1 MQRLHLTVE
10 DAQAHSAVLN
20 EGKTLA
26 DEAGA
31 LAQRR
36 QNLEA
41 AMAEWVS
48 LRDET
53 HQKIEDLE
61 KLLAAADGRARA
73 AGWRVQESEEAGV
86 KLHRIRAAHPRLFPA
101 MDDRQNA
108 ADAKAPGE
116 GCKTRAR

>member
-1 MQRLHLTVE
+1 MQRLRLSVE
-10 DAQAHSAVLN
+10 DARTHATVLA

-31 LAQRR
+31 LTQRR
-36 QNLEA
+36 QDLEA
-41 AMAEWVS
+41 AMVEWVS

-86 KLHRIRAAHPRLFPA
+86 KLARLRASAPNLFPA
-101 MDDRQNA
+101 IDAEA
-108 ADAKAPGE
+108 AAAAEPETTGKKRMKG
-116 GCKTRAR
+116 